1 MTKQTQKALDLIEEV
16 FNELWRDPL
25 QGKPEIARTRNAL
38 RNIYRLLGKG
48 HISVPRA
55 ISEVKHLPYSARNPY
70 SMGVILQLRNSL
82 MHTQQ
87 SGGVDQEIANLIS
100 DVFDVIHEDVNDG
113 MTLPGAEVVMTHLTH
128 IRLELEADNVG
139 VYDAIA
145 EIADLLHHRPVAALA
160 PYIISLLSEIKDLP
174 GELIS
179 DAEFEEMWK
188 DYTDSLG
195 SHTPQQDN
203 IMHSKVDKTLDE
215 PIDVTTKPKTIVE
228 QMENYRKDCPE
239 GGKCEPGDLLIFGM
253 EFCKKCVRSM
263 D

>member
-16 FNELWRDPL
+16 FNELGRDPL
-25 QGKPEIARTRNAL
+25 RGKPGIAYTRNAL
-38 RNIYRLLGKG
+38 SNIYRLLGKG
-48 HISVPRA
+48 HISVPQA

-87 SGGVDQEIANLIS
+87 PGCVD
-100 DVFDVIHEDVNDG
+100 DH
-113 MTLPGAEVVMTHLTH
+113 
-128 IRLELEADNVG
+128 
-139 VYDAIA
+139 
-145 EIADLLHHRPVAALA
+145 
-160 PYIISLLSEIKDLP
+160 KDLQ
-174 GELIS
+174 GEYI
-179 DAEFEEMWK
+179 DAAEFEEMWK

-195 SHTPQQDN
+195 NHTPQQDN
-203 IMHSKVDKTLDE
+203 IMHSKVDKVLDE

-239 GGKCEPGDLLIFGM
+239 GGKCEPGELLIFGM